1 MTMSAKKQGLMKD
14 GTRPKTPATKGK
26 RGGGMPR
33 IMWLAV
39 VACIAGAV
47 FLFRSQSSEIPTGIG
62 ENQTV
67 VTAPETESRVV
78 GHDEGPRSG
87 DVDIA
92 DQAKT
97 LTPEASD
104 TPSPTAETKTEP
116 AKTPEPEVAAA
127 KPAPRTTEV
136 SKPAPEPIKPL
147 DTGPYVVQ
155 VGSFGQAENAD
166 KEAARLQKAGWN
178 ALVKVGNTSDGTI
191 IYRVRIG
198 YFKARGDAEA
208 FIKQNR
214 KQMSGAIAV
223 HR

>member
-1 MTMSAKKQGLMKD
+1 MMMTAKKQGLMKD
-14 GTRPKTPATKGK
+14 GTRPKTPSTKGG

-67 VTAPETESRVV
+67 VTASDTETRSRSAA
-78 GHDEGPRSG
+78 EGPRSG

-92 DQAKT
+92 DEAKT
-97 LTPEASD
+97 LTPEPSD
-104 TPSPTAETKTEP
+104 SPTTTVATKPAETKAP
-116 AKTPEPEVAAA
+116 ATKVAEA
-127 KPAPRTTEV
+127 KPAPKQTEV
-136 SKPAPEPIKPL
+136 STPAPESIKPA
-147 DTGPYVVQ
+147 DNGPYVVQ
-155 VGSFGQAENAD
+155 IGSFGKADNAD
-166 KEAARLQKAGWN
+166 KEAARLQQAGWN
-178 ALVKVGNTSDGTI
+178 AMVKLGNTSGGAI
-191 IYRVRIG
+191 IFRVRIG
-198 YFKARGDAEA
+198 YFKARSDAEA

>member
-1 MTMSAKKQGLMKD
+1 MTAKKQGLMKD
-14 GTRPKTPATKGK
+14 GTRPKTPATKGQ

-67 VTAPETESRVV
+67 VTAPDTETRAVTA
-78 GHDEGPRSG
+78 DEGPRSG

-92 DQAKT
+92 DEART
-97 LTPEASD
+97 LTPEPPA
-104 TPSPTAETKTEP
+104 TPTSTVKTRPAETKAP
-116 AKTPEPEVAAA
+116 ATKVAEA
-127 KPAPRTTEV
+127 KPAAKQTEV
-136 SKPAPEPIKPL
+136 SSPAAEPVKPL
-147 DTGPYVVQ
+147 DSGPYVVQ
-155 VGSFGQAENAD
+155 IGSFGKPENAD
-166 KEAARLQKAGWN
+166 QEAIRLQQAGWN
-178 ALVKVGNTSDGTI
+178 AMVKVGNTSDGAI

>member
-1 MTMSAKKQGLMKD
+1 MTAKKQGLMKD

-47 FLFRSQSSEIPTGIG
+47 FLFRGQSSEIPTGIG

-67 VTAPETESRVV
+67 VTSPKTETRAVSA
-78 GHDEGPRSG
+78 DAGPRSG
-87 DVDIA
+87 DVNIA
-92 DQAKT
+92 DETKT
-97 LTPEASD
+97 LTPETSS
-104 TPSPTAETKTEP
+104 TPAPTV
-116 AKTPEPEVAAA
+116 AKTPAPAESRTAKVTGTQPAA
-127 KPAPRTTEV
+127 KSPKV
-136 SKPAPEPIKPL
+136 SQPAPEPINPGAS
-147 DTGPYVVQ
+147 GPYVVQ
-155 VGSFGQAENAD
+155 VGSFGKSENAD
-166 KEAARLQKAGWN
+166 KEAARLQQAGWN
-178 ALVKVGNTSDGTI
+178 AKVKVGNTSHGSI

-208 FIKQNR
+208 FIRQNR
-214 KQMSGAIAV
+214 NQMNGAIAV